1 MDALETYGYGS
12 KLAQIMELLFTQPM
26 SLQKTTNQTNPPGL
40 QPRGIVVLV
49 MAKPNLGHWKTLKDG
64 SGSFIGTLK
73 AGALSFVP
81 EAPSAE
87 EQYLDTRNK
96 DPPAHTVQ

>member
-26 SLQKTTNQTNPPGL
+26 SLQKTTNQTNPSGL

-49 MAKPNLGHWKTLKDG
+49 MAKPNLGH
-64 SGSFIGTLK
+64 
-73 AGALSFVP
+73 
-81 EAPSAE
+81 
-87 EQYLDTRNK
+87 
-96 DPPAHTVQ
+96 